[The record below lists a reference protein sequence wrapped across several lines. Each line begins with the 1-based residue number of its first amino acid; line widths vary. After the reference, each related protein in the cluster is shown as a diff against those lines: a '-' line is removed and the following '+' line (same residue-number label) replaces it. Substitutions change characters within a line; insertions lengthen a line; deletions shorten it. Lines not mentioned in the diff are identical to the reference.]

1 MESSQTR
8 LHKAMPDSMKNI
20 KHGHISK
27 TKLKSKHQ
35 LIRTCWLPFIYAWW
49 RFMAMGFFF
58 GLHDWLIAY
67 SFVGIT
73 KYHFAT
79 TILVIN
85 TIIKNLHWFITCM
98 VNFVETFAEYWKLI
112 ILIARVFEFLKSY
125 PASVYKEE
133 DEKKINSF
141 KAHLNQFWVW
151 VCRKKTF
158 RGATTNCYQIFKN
171 DFIHIL

>member
-1 MESSQTR
+1 
-8 LHKAMPDSMKNI
+8 MP
-20 KHGHISK
+20 
-27 TKLKSKHQ
+27 
-35 LIRTCWLPFIYAWW
+35 FVYAWW

-67 SFVGIT
+67 SFVAFT

-85 TIIKNLHWFITCM
+85 IIIKDLHWFTTCM

-112 ILIARVFEFLKSY
+112 ILIACVFEFLKCY

-133 DEKKINSF
+133 DEKKMNSF
-141 KAHLNQFWVW
+141 KAHLNQLCVS
-151 VCRKKTF
+151 VQKKNIQ
-158 RGATTNCYQIFKN
+158 GATTNCYQILK
-171 DFIHIL
+171 IM

>member
-1 MESSQTR
+1 M
-8 LHKAMPDSMKNI
+8 
-20 KHGHISK
+20 
-27 TKLKSKHQ
+27 
-35 LIRTCWLPFIYAWW
+35 
-49 RFMAMGFFF
+49 
-58 GLHDWLIAY
+58 LIAFY
-67 SFVGIT
+67 LCLMTFHGNGIFLWFAWLAHCIFICCD
-73 KYHFAT
+73 YQIPFCNNNLGNQHF
-79 TILVIN
+79 
-85 TIIKNLHWFITCM
+85 IKNLHWFITCM